1 MLMYFLTK
9 DILYDQRDKNKRQ
22 LVLSKTVLSLYT
34 SYILLQTRYN
44 PTEMSAW
51 TVEIA

>member
-9 DILYDQRDKNKRQ
+9 DIRDDHRDKNKRQ
-22 LVLSKTVLSLYT
+22 LVLSKTVLSYT